1 MGTSAAR
8 GHAEPPAAG
17 TNDVANRTV
26 KAMRTVVDVFSTE
39 ATVYG
44 IVLVGALIA
53 VGWKFNTDFEVLVF
67 IVGSTLVFWV
77 THVYARAAVA
87 RRADADPEHPVAVS
101 DALAEAVRHS
111 IGMLVAMLLPAFF
124 LLLASVGVMDEYV
137 AYYIALWI
145 GVGLL
150 VVIGFVVATRNRRP
164 IWLRFVAAAATGAL
178 GLLVIWL
185 GTLVH

>member
-1 MGTSAAR
+1 MGAVEERRASETPTTFIARAAR
-8 GHAEPPAAG
+8 ALHRAG
-17 TNDVANRTV
+17 LFAIDLI
-26 KAMRTVVDVFSTE
+26 STE

-53 VGWKFNTDFEVLVF
+53 VGWRFNTDLEVLAF
-67 IVGSTLVFWV
+67 IIGSTLVFWL

-87 RRADADPEHPVAVS
+87 RHEDVEAEHPISVRA
-101 DALAEAVRHS
+101 ALAEAVKHS
-111 IGMLVAMLLPAFF
+111 YGMLVAMLLPAIF
-124 LLLASVGVMDEYV
+124 LLLAALGVLDEYV

-145 GVGLL
+145 GVALL

-164 IWLRFVAAAATGAL
+164 IWLRFVASLTTGAL

>member
-1 MGTSAAR
+1 MGSTSGGATGRASEH
-8 GHAEPPAAG
+8 GHNS
-17 TNDVANRTV
+17 TTTRTDG
-26 KAMRTVVDVFSTE
+26 VVRRAIDTFSTE

-44 IVLVGALIA
+44 IVLVSALTA

-77 THVYARAAVA
+77 THIYARAAVA
-87 RRADADPEHPVAVS
+87 RRTDVGTEHPVKVI

-111 IGMLVAMLLPAFF
+111 IGMLLAMLLPALF
-124 LLLASVGVMDEYV
+124 LALAALGVMDEYV

-150 VVIGFVVATRNRRP
+150 VVIGFVVATRNKRP
-164 IWLRFVAAAATGAL
+164 IVFRFVASLITGGL
-178 GLLVIWL
+178 GGLVIWL

>member
-1 MGTSAAR
+1 MGADARAGANEARRADARIARSAR
-8 GHAEPPAAG
+8 FVIEL
-17 TNDVANRTV
+17 
-26 KAMRTVVDVFSTE
+26 MSTE

-44 IVLVGALIA
+44 IVLVSALIA

-87 RRADADPEHPVAVS
+87 RRTDAADGHPVPVGV
-101 DALAEAVRHS
+101 ALAEAVRHS
-111 IGMLVAMLLPAFF
+111 YGMLVAMLLPAIF
-124 LLLASVGVMDEYV
+124 LLLATVGALDEYV

-150 VVIGFVVATRNRRP
+150 AVIGFVVATRNGRP
-164 IWLRFVAAAATGAL
+164 LWLRFVAALATGAL

>member
-1 MGTSAAR
+1 MGTSTGHGTAATSVDVKQTR
-8 GHAEPPAAG
+8 HIARAVHA
-17 TNDVANRTV
+17 
-26 KAMRTVVDVFSTE
+26 VVDVFSTE

-44 IVLVGALIA
+44 IVLVAALIT

-87 RRADADPEHPVAVS
+87 RRADADPEHPVRVT

-111 IGMLVAMLLPAFF
+111 IGMLFAMLLPAVF
-124 LLLASVGVMDEYV
+124 LLLATVGVLDEYV

-150 VVIGFVVATRNRRP
+150 VIIGFVVATRNGRP
-164 IWLRFVAAAATGAL
+164 IWLRFIAAAATGAL

-185 GTLVH
+185 GSLVH